1 MNSDNNI
8 IKIIPNLYIADQS
21 IKDNNEILKS
31 FNIKFIIN
39 INSTKKDINDYTVYE
54 LIINESDK
62 YSSNIDLKI
71 DYEILCDFIMYAFK
85 HESSILIIDENCM
98 IPMLI
103 AGIFLMK
110 FIKTSFVETI
120 YWLYYKLKINL
131 QINKNILFHLF
142 NYYTKKIEC

>member
-1 MNSDNNI
+1 MNSDYNI

-39 INSTKKDINDYTVYE
+39 VNSIKKDIDDYTVYE
-54 LIINESDK
+54 LIIKENDK
-62 YSSNIDLKI
+62 YLSNINLNI

-85 HESSILIIDENCM
+85 HESSILIIDENFM

-110 FIKTSFVETI
+110 FVKTSFGETI

-142 NYYTKKIEC
+142 NYYIKKIEC

>member
-1 MNSDNNI
+1 MDSDNI
-8 IKIIPNLYIADQS
+8 IRIIPNLYIADQS
-21 IKDNNEILKS
+21 LKDNNDILKT

-39 INSTKKDINDYTVYE
+39 INSIKKDVDNYTVYE
-54 LIINESDK
+54 LTINESDK
-62 YSSNIDLKI
+62 YLSNINLNI

-85 HESSILIIDENCM
+85 HDAAILIIDDNFM

-103 AGIFLMK
+103 GGIFLMK
-110 FIKTSFVETI
+110 FMKTSFVETI

-142 NYYTKKIEC
+142 NYYTNMIKC